1 MPGQCTCP
9 VNEMYPT
16 ESLISPFCQDKQEKE
31 RQDAKNNLE
40 EYVYEMRGKC
50 SEEYEKFVKE
60 EEREKFVRMLDATE
74 DWLYDEGEDQS
85 RGVYV
90 AKLTE
95 LKKIGQPI
103 VDR

>member
-1 MPGQCTCP
+1 
-9 VNEMYPT
+9 
-16 ESLISPFCQDKQEKE
+16 
-31 RQDAKNNLE
+31 
-40 EYVYEMRGKC
+40 MRGKC
-50 SEEYEKFVKE
+50 GEEYEKFVKE

-85 RGVYV
+85 RSVYV

-103 VDR
+103 VDRWGLWVRGPHPF

>member
-1 MPGQCTCP
+1 
-9 VNEMYPT
+9 
-16 ESLISPFCQDKQEKE
+16 
-31 RQDAKNNLE
+31 
-40 EYVYEMRGKC
+40 MRGKC
-50 SEEYEKFVKE
+50 GEEYEKFVKE

-85 RGVYV
+85 RSVYV